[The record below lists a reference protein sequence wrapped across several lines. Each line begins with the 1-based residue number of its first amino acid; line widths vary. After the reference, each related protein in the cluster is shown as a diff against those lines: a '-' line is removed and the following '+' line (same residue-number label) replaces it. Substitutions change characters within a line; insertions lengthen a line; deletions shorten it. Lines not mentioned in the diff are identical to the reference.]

1 MVGKISQFFIRKGH
15 ECFLLEREKVILVGV
30 ETQSNQQYFTES
42 MNELKNLTETAQGE
56 VVYQLVQKRQM
67 VSRQTII
74 GKGKLAELVQL
85 VDAHE
90 ADLVVF
96 NQPLT
101 PRQSQLINDAV
112 NVRVL
117 DRVQLILDIFAMRAQ
132 SKAGKLQ
139 VELAQ
144 LNYLLPRL
152 VGQGTSLSRLGGGI
166 GTRGPGET
174 KLETDRRH
182 IRNKLTAIRRE
193 LKEVGASRERNRQK
207 RQDAN
212 VFQIGL
218 IGYTNAGKS
227 TLLNML
233 TDAETYSEDQLFA
246 TLDPLTKQ
254 WQMAEGFQVTL
265 TDTVGFIQDL
275 PTQLIEAFQSTLEES
290 RSMDLLLHVV
300 DASSED
306 RHLQE
311 KTVLGL
317 LDELEMNEMP
327 LMTVYNKI
335 DQVDD
340 HTFVPTLFPNIQ
352 ISAKNPADRVVVEAG
367 IRRKIME
374 MFEPY
379 EKHLRAEE
387 GHLLNRLATHTLL
400 VSQEFDEEA
409 VEYVAK
415 GFASKNSR
423 WLEEE

>member
-1 MVGKISQFFIRKGH
+1 M
-15 ECFLLEREKVILVGV
+15 LEREKVILVGV
-30 ETQSNQQYFTES
+30 ETQDNQQYFAES
-42 MNELKNLTETAQGE
+42 MSELQNLTETAQGE
-56 VVYQLVQKRQM
+56 VVFNLLQKRQK
-67 VSRQTII
+67 VDRQTII
-74 GKGKLAELVQL
+74 GKGKLQELVQL
-85 VDAHE
+85 VDAYE

-96 NQPLT
+96 NQALT
-101 PRQSQLINDAV
+101 PRQSQLVNDAV
-112 NVRVL
+112 SVRVL

-152 VGQGTSLSRLGGGI
+152 SGQGTSLSRLGGGI

-182 IRNKLTAIRRE
+182 IRNKITGIRRE
-193 LKEVGASRERNRQK
+193 LKEVSASRDRNRQK
-207 RQDAN
+207 RKDAN

-233 TDAETYSEDQLFA
+233 TDAGTYSEDQLFA

-254 WQMAEGFQVTL
+254 WQMTEGFQATL

-290 RSMDLLLHVV
+290 RNMDLLLHVV

-311 KTVLGL
+311 QTVLSL
-317 LDELEMNEMP
+317 MSELEMSQLP
-327 LMTVYNKI
+327 VLTVYNKM
-335 DQVDD
+335 DQVVAHD
-340 HTFVPTLFPNIQ
+340 FVPTLFPYVQ
-352 ISAKNPADRVVVEAG
+352 ISSKNPTDKGVVEDG
-367 IRRKIME
+367 IRKMLME
-374 MFEPY
+374 TFEPY
-379 EKHLRAEE
+379 EKHLGASE
-387 GHLLNRLATHTLL
+387 GYLLNRLATDTLL
-400 VSQEFDEEA
+400 ISQEFDENQE
-409 VEYVAK
+409 EYILK
-415 GFASKNSR
+415 GFAATDSR
-423 WLEEE
+423 WLEGTEE